1 MRRIAIVFLAIALTV
16 GVLVAPAI
24 AGETCWGE
32 DDRACLGTDKFGNAY
47 ILLKNNQDF
56 GVYIWMN
63 PQITSVPSSASDLAN
78 VRMLL
83 YAHTTSVDTGEPSMY
98 APDLSIHGVRLS
110 YTHECTNNPVSCS

>member
-1 MRRIAIVFLAIALTV
+1 MRKLAIAFLAIALTV
-16 GVLVAPAI
+16 GVLAAPAI

-32 DDRACLGTDKFGNAY
+32 RDRACLGTDKLGNAY

-63 PQITSVPSSASDLAN
+63 PQITSAPAVAALGN
-78 VRMLL
+78 VQLL
-83 YAHTTSVDTGEPSMY
+83 LFAHTTSVDTGELSMY
-98 APDLSIHGVRLS
+98 VKDLSIHGVRLS